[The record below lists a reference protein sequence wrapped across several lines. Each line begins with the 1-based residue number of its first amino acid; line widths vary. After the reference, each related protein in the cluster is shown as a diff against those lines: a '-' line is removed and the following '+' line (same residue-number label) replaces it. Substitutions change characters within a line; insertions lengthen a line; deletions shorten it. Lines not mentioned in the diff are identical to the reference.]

1 MEPESR
7 SHQIGGMET
16 HRLAKLLDESE
27 DEHDMGWED
36 AFVRAGKEGPTDQ
49 EGRIRTLQDR
59 AVDARTRLGVALQ
72 QMAEY
77 AVERADE
84 CKALHQWME
93 RLEREGKQ
101 GERDTKRE
109 LLDKVKEMALEAEGF
124 AQQCK
129 NDARKEMQTKREENA
144 RGDVDMDETIT
155 PDVENGTVEDGT
167 GECTT
172 PAGTR
177 MEQDN
182 PKPDASEASDEMKE
196 RCKYIPLR
204 LTLRERKMLRLLEAA
219 LSVSEYTDKVDIL
232 SYRSRMGRIHAQ
244 IKEICAIL
252 SGLVVA
258 SDYRAGQNLI
268 ANKEFSDNASFFQDV
283 FEVGRRHKIMN
294 PEKMRSDYGKLVY
307 LLQDSTAVELQE
319 LLQFKCVQPL
329 KTVYALLEEKEGL
342 ALLEDPLVEVAT
354 AEVKPGGRPRSHVQ
368 KAIKVKEAA
377 REKLAKAYGK
387 GELTPEEV
395 RYCLYSIGDNNS
407 YLYFN
412 RDPVDKMIEYLTK
425 YFDPQQT
432 KEPKYS
438 LSIVGGKEGARLTH
452 NHARQYTYVLQSLT
466 LWREISHD
474 MFKLWCL
481 AEGDLLRE
489 NNSYR
494 LTDTGQGLN
503 RVQSAPAVSRAIH
516 QILRRSQQ
524 KLGSWVGSSV
534 IHLGDHNVPN
544 ALMFIDKYTQVPR
557 ILNPVVLVLEQI
569 PVVARQ
575 EGLQEYLDANFGGI
589 DGAIKEI
596 LTDFFRHAFDGSGA
610 DNFFDA
616 GSCIDGRLTS
626 AWNWCSK
633 IEKKR
638 YYPVFKLAG
647 FVGFDGGTAWA
658 RGSRQ
663 CVLRGIARRLKL
675 MSLLLFWLRF
685 RCTVISCWVA

>member
-36 AFVRAGKEGPTDQ
+36 AFVRAGEEGPTDQ

-144 RGDVDMDETIT
+144 RGDVDMEETIT

-647 FVGFDGGTAWA
+647 FVGFDGEF
-658 RGSRQ
+658 S
-663 CVLRGIARRLKL
+663 K
-675 MSLLLFWLRF
+675 
-685 RCTVISCWVA
+685 

>member
-93 RLEREGKQ
+93 RLEKEGKQ

-124 AQQCK
+124 AHQCK

-144 RGDVDMDETIT
+144 RGDVDMEETIT
-155 PDVENGTVEDGT
+155 PDVENGTVDDGT

-177 MEQDN
+177 MEQDS

-647 FVGFDGGTAWA
+647 FVGFDGEF
-658 RGSRQ
+658 S
-663 CVLRGIARRLKL
+663 K
-675 MSLLLFWLRF
+675 
-685 RCTVISCWVA
+685 